1 MDGRGRTLN
10 EFLMPCNFARGR
22 QRRFCR
28 LATGAAGLAA
38 ARDTSTVLSL
48 HACSVWATYLSKSCF
63 GHKKPI
69 EASSP
74 FLPPPFN
81 RTPAFSPTKITF
93 LRPFVAPVCLTNTT
107 VSGDI
112 FRPPRKAFADRP
124 ADRPPSLPPLLS
136 SPFYPHR
143 FLRAFLPAF
152 VCT

>member
-1 MDGRGRTLN
+1 M
-10 EFLMPCNFARGR
+10 
-22 QRRFCR
+22 
-28 LATGAAGLAA
+28 
-38 ARDTSTVLSL
+38 

-69 EASSP
+69 EAPSSYM
-74 FLPPPFN
+74 PPPLN

-124 ADRPPSLPPLLS
+124 PSLPLLS
-136 SPFYPHR
+136 SPHLFTRIDFCAPFCPHLFAHK
-143 FLRAFLPAF
+143 FLSAPPPPHSHVRPHQMQSTASKAGLADLMDGWTDGRIARDVHLF
-152 VCT
+152 